1 MTAATTGASGAPV
14 EAARRAADA
23 DLAAVADLAT
33 ELRSGA
39 MRQRG
44 GPLWVVHEALPAPT
58 VAELSA
64 RLRDPRVATIVGT
77 LDDVVL
83 AYGLAHLTEVRDG
96 RTLAVIDELL
106 VAEPAR
112 AVGLG
117 EAVLA
122 ALVAWATD
130 HGALGVDA
138 TALPG
143 DRTAKNFFEA
153 AGFTARRLVMHAA
166 LRPDET

>member
-1 MTAATTGASGAPV
+1 VTDASTAPV
-14 EAARRAADA
+14 EAARPAVEA
-23 DLAAVADLAT
+23 DLAAVAELAAQ
-33 ELRSGA
+33 LRSSA
-39 MRQRG
+39 AAQRG
-44 GPLWVVHEALPAPT
+44 GALWSVYEALPAPT
-58 VAELSA
+58 PDHLAA
-64 RLRDPRVATIVGT
+64 RLADPQLATVVGT

-83 AYGLAHLTEVRDG
+83 AYGLAHLTTVRDD

-112 AVGLG
+112 SVGLG

-122 ALVAWATD
+122 ALVAWAD
-130 HGALGVDA
+130 GHDALGVDA

-153 AGFTARRLVMHAA
+153 AGFTARRLVMHSS
-166 LRPDET
+166 LRRPEV

>member
-1 MTAATTGASGAPV
+1 VTGASTAAD
-14 EAARRAADA
+14 EAARPATPADLPAIATLAAELRAATA
-23 DLAAVADLAT
+23 D
-33 ELRSGA
+33 
-39 MRQRG
+39 QRG
-44 GPLWVVHEALPAPT
+44 GPLWTVHEALPEPSADRLATRLTDPDLAT
-58 VAELSA
+58 V
-64 RLRDPRVATIVGT
+64 VGT

-83 AYGLAHLTEVRDG
+83 AYGLAHLTTVRDG

-112 AVGLG
+112 SVGLG

-122 ALVAWATD
+122 ALVAWSAT

-143 DRTAKNFFEA
+143 DRTAKNFFES
-153 AGFTARRLVMHAA
+153 AGFTARRLVMHTT
-166 LRPDET
+166 LSPDET

>member
-1 MTAATTGASGAPV
+1 VTGTSPAPA
-14 EAARRAADA
+14 EAARAATEA
-23 DLAAVADLAT
+23 DLPAVAALAA
-33 ELRSGA
+33 ELRNA
-39 MRQRG
+39 TAEQRG
-44 GPLWVVHEALPAPT
+44 GPLWAVYEALPGPT
-58 VAELSA
+58 AAELAA
-64 RLRDPRVATIVGT
+64 RLADPELVTVVGT

-83 AYGLAHLTEVRDG
+83 AYGLGHLTTVRDG

-106 VAEPAR
+106 VTEPAR

-117 EAVLA
+117 EAVLG

-143 DRTAKNFFEA
+143 DRTAKNFFES
-153 AGFTARRLVMHAA
+153 AGFTARRLVMHTS
-166 LRPDET
+166 LSPNET

>member
-1 MTAATTGASGAPV
+1 VTGASTAPV
-14 EAARRAADA
+14 EAARPATAA
-23 DLAAVADLAT
+23 DLAAVAELAADLRAST
-33 ELRSGA
+33 AS
-39 MRQRG
+39 QRG
-44 GPLWVVHEALPAPT
+44 GPLWAVHEALPAPT
-58 VAELSA
+58 ADDLEA
-64 RLRDPRVATIVGT
+64 RLRDPGQATVVGT
-77 LDDVVL
+77 LDGVVL
-83 AYGLAHLTEVRDG
+83 AYGLAHLTTVRDE
-96 RTLAVIDELL
+96 RILAVIDELL

-122 ALVAWATD
+122 ALVAWAAD

-153 AGFTARRLVMHAA
+153 AGFTARRLVMHSS
-166 LRPDET
+166 LSPKET

>member
-1 MTAATTGASGAPV
+1 MSQATGASAAPV
-14 EAARRAADA
+14 EAARPAVETDLPAVAELAAD
-23 DLAAVADLAT
+23 
-33 ELRSGA
+33 LRSA
-39 MRQRG
+39 AATQRG
-44 GPLWVVHEALPAPT
+44 GPLWAVYEALPSPT
-58 VAELSA
+58 VEHLAG
-64 RLRDPRVATIVGT
+64 RLDDPQLATIVGT

-83 AYGLAHLTEVRDG
+83 AYGLAHLTTVRDS
-96 RTLAVIDELL
+96 RTLAVVDELL

-122 ALVAWATD
+122 ALVAWAASHD
-130 HGALGVDA
+130 ALGIDA

-153 AGFTARRLVMHAA
+153 AGFTARRLVMHST
-166 LRPDET
+166 LSRDET

>member
-1 MTAATTGASGAPV
+1 M
-14 EAARRAADA
+14 
-23 DLAAVADLAT
+23 
-33 ELRSGA
+33 
-39 MRQRG
+39 
-44 GPLWVVHEALPAPT
+44 
-58 VAELSA
+58 
-64 RLRDPRVATIVGT
+64 GT

-83 AYGLAHLTEVRDG
+83 AYGLAHLTTVRDG

-122 ALVAWATD
+122 ALVAWAAD

-143 DRTAKNFFEA
+143 DRTAKNFFEV
-153 AGFTARRLVMHAA
+153 RRLHRPPARHAHQ
-166 LRPDET
+166 PEPNETT

>member
-1 MTAATTGASGAPV
+1 MTGASGAAV
-14 EAARRAADA
+14 EAARIATTA
-23 DLAAVADLAT
+23 DLAAIAQLAS
-33 ELRSGA
+33 ELRRAAAG
-39 MRQRG
+39 QRG
-44 GPLWVVHEALPAPT
+44 GPLWTVSEALPEPT
-58 VAELSA
+58 AE
-64 RLRDPRVATIVGT
+64 RLGERLADPQLATIVGT

-83 AYGLAHLTEVRDG
+83 AYGLAHLTTVRDG

-122 ALVAWATD
+122 ALVAWSTD
-130 HGALGVDA
+130 SGALGVDA

-143 DRTAKNFFEA
+143 DRTAKNFFES
-153 AGFTARRLVMHAA
+153 AGFTARRLVMHTDLDPHQA
-166 LRPDET
+166 

>member
-1 MTAATTGASGAPV
+1 VTGASTAPV
-14 EAARRAADA
+14 DAARAATPDDVPA
-23 DLAAVADLAT
+23 VAELAA
-33 ELRSGA
+33 ELRRSTA
-39 MRQRG
+39 DQRG
-44 GPLWVVHEALPAPT
+44 GALWAVYEALPGPT
-58 VAELSA
+58 ADELAA
-64 RLRDPRVATIVGT
+64 RLSDPRCATVVGT

-83 AYGLAHLTEVRDG
+83 AYGLAHLTTVRDG

-117 EAVLA
+117 ETVLA
-122 ALVAWATD
+122 ALVAWSAG
-130 HGALGVDA
+130 HGALGIDA

-153 AGFTARRLVMHAA
+153 AGFTARRLVMHSSLSPKEA
-166 LRPDET
+166 